1 MPSNIGIVPK
11 TLRFVRI
18 SITLLELLVVLENFF
33 RKLFLVKKT
42 HIGNRALLCPYSYI
56 KFIY

>member
-33 RKLFLVKKT
+33 RKLFLV
-42 HIGNRALLCPYSYI
+42 
-56 KFIY
+56 